1 MIKGEDKIMKKNYI
15 NVFLLMLVISLVCE
29 AIGVIHFG
37 KVALFPMLYAVA
49 IGMICTPDLLGKKIK
64 YIKEKVTSKEMG
76 IAGDMVMLLLLMLGI
91 KLGTFVGP
99 NIDKIIQAGPAFLAQ
114 EFGHILAPII
124 AVPLALKLGLR
135 RETIGAASSIS
146 REASLGVIGEKYGI
160 SSSEGRGVLGVYLAG
175 TIIGTIFFG
184 ILGSVSVYSGI
195 HPLALAMAC
204 GVGSGSMMTA
214 AASSLSAV
222 VDPQYK
228 DAVFAYAS
236 TSNMLS
242 GITGVNILLFI
253 SLPLTEWYYKKLEPK
268 FRIQKEVV

>member
-1 MIKGEDKIMKKNYI
+1 MKKNYI

>member
-1 MIKGEDKIMKKNYI
+1 MKKNYI

-29 AIGVIHFG
+29 VIGVIKFG
-37 KVALFPMLYAVA
+37 KIALFPMLYAVA

-64 YIKEKVTSKEMG
+64 YIKKKVTLKEMG
-76 IAGDMVMLLLLMLGI
+76 IAGDMVMLLLLMLGV

-114 EFGHILAPII
+114 EFGHMLAPII

-160 SSSEGRGVLGVYLAG
+160 SSPEGRGVLGVYLAG
-175 TIIGTIFFG
+175 TIVGTIFFG

-228 DAVFAYAS
+228 DAIFAYAS

-242 GITGVNILLFI
+242 GITGVNILVFI
-253 SLPLTEWYYKKLEPK
+253 SLPFTEWYYKKLEPK
-268 FRIQKEVV
+268 FRIQKEAV